1 MRTNKLFLPL
11 CILLSSVVLF
21 TYTTSKG
28 REFSFV
34 DENVEVLVQSEMNA
48 VNEEDCR
55 AFGGYWN
62 MALVCADGG
71 IELVEC
77 TVSGEISFLGFTL
90 SGSYMTG
97 NKYYIVWERY
107 SCINS
112 DGNCCDGSAQ
122 GIRVS
127 GC

>member
-1 MRTNKLFLPL
+1 MRIKTFLPL
-11 CILLSSVVLF
+11 FCLLGSGVLF
-21 TYTTSKG
+21 AYSTNKG
-28 REFSFV
+28 RELSFV

-48 VNEEDCR
+48 RNEEECR

-77 TVSGEISFLGFTL
+77 TVSGEISFLGFKVP
-90 SGSYMTG
+90 GSYTIG
-97 NKYYIVWERY
+97 NKYYIAWERY

-122 GIRVS
+122 GIRVRE
-127 GC
+127 